1 MIGEGARV
9 KVYDPQGRKHGEAL
23 LKDVEWCASALEAAI
38 EADIVVVLTE
48 WNEFRAINLATLKSR
63 MRGTML
69 FDMRNIFRP
78 EDAKSAGLSYQ
89 SIGRPA
95 GDAISMKDD
104 TTL

>member
-1 MIGEGARV
+1 M

-23 LKDVEWCASALEAAI
+23 LKDAEWCASALEAAI

-69 FDMRNIFRP
+69 LIC
-78 EDAKSAGLSYQ
+78 ATSSALRMQ
-89 SIGRPA
+89 SLLDCPTRALVAPRV
-95 GDAISMKDD
+95 
-104 TTL
+104 TQLV